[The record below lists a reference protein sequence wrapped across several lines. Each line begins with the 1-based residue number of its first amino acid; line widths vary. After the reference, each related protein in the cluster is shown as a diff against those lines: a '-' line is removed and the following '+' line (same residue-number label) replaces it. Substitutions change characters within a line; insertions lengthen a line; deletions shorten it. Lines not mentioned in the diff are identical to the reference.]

1 MYRVLLVLV
10 GVLMKTIL
18 MGFFFPLLG
27 FLGFDFVKVTEIALM
42 EDGLVSKTMERFF
55 SHFLFFYFYTKSVY
69 FLRKTQFS
77 PTCIYCFSITS
88 QTYSSFQLGSK

>member
-1 MYRVLLVLV
+1 
-10 GVLMKTIL
+10 MKE
-18 MGFFFPLLG
+18 
-27 FLGFDFVKVTEIALM
+27 TEIALM

-77 PTCIYCFSITS
+77 PTCICCFSITS
-88 QTYSSFQLGSK
+88 QAYSSFQLSSQ